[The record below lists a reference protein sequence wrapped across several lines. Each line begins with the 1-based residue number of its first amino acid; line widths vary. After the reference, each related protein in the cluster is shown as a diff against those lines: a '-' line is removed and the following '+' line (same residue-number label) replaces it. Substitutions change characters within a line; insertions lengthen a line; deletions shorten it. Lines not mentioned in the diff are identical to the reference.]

1 MVKMYPF
8 HDSERKVEFN
18 ISKIIRKYAVDME
31 RVTKSVEHPV
41 YQEQIQFCQEIQIV
55 LILKLCQNFEFK
67 RII

>member
-31 RVTKSVEHPV
+31 RVTKSVERPV
-41 YQEQIQFCQEIQIV
+41 YQEQIQFCGKKGDLNCANIEIES
-55 LILKLCQNFEFK
+55 EF
-67 RII
+67 